1 MFLRNAL
8 DIDDTNEPLLK
19 RCKQLI
25 ENNERTDVTHVIMKR
40 GDNALEINNVQYD
53 IEEVDACL
61 DGTIISM
68 HQDHKHRLYFDT
80 VNDNVHIVLPI
91 KHQKDTNISTF
102 AFQPRNTQTIGG
114 EQMASITE
122 KVVGTTFREHKHYK
136 EYFALNEDIE
146 NGVSA
151 ITTIALLIPEPD
163 NAYDPNAVMVVGKL
177 ANGQAHQIGYLRS
190 AARGGELQLRIKQ
203 PQQASLRILAY
214 SDNGDFNDTYT
225 VTVEIAD

>member
-1 MFLRNAL
+1 MFLLNAL

-25 ENNERTDVTHVIMKR
+25 ENNERTDVTHVVMKR
-40 GDNALEINNVQYD
+40 GDNALEIRNVQYD

-61 DGTIISM
+61 DGTIISI

-102 AFQPRNTQTIGG
+102 AFQPRNAQTIGG

-122 KVVGTTFREHKHYK
+122 KVVGTTFQEYKHYK

-146 NGVSA
+146 NGVVA
-151 ITTIALLIPEPD
+151 VTTIALLIPEPD

-190 AARGGELQLRIKQ
+190 ATRGGELQLRIKQ